1 MSTVMDVLHPN
12 DSTLREARDRYFQ
25 SNGFGPN
32 GGYDEPW
39 VDFKIGPLPFPFPNS
54 PTRVKAVRFHDLH
67 HVLTGYAT
75 DIVGEFEIAG
85 WEIAAGCKSMIA
97 AWVLNLG
104 GMGAGLF
111 RCPRKTFLAFVRGRR
126 QRSLYSEDYEALLA
140 TTVAEARARFAPSEV
155 DLSLHVSDVVLFALA
170 SLAGLLVG
178 LVTFALIVPLVP
190 FGLLAHHLR
199 KRAVAT

>member
-1 MSTVMDVLHPN
+1 MDAIHPD

-25 SNGFGPN
+25 ANGFGPN

-111 RCPRKTFLAFVRGRR
+111 RCPRKTFAAFVRGRR
-126 QRSLYSEDYEALLA
+126 QSSLYSEDYEALLA
-140 TTVAEARARFAPSEV
+140 TTVAEARARFAASDV
-155 DLSLHVSDVVLFALA
+155 DLSIRASDVVLFVLA

-190 FGLLAHHLR
+190 FGLLAHHWR